1 MSGTGESTGDFD
13 DDQRGFVSEPD
24 ASPET
29 AFVEAAAGTA
39 ITDVASD
46 EHTPDVADTPRS
58 ADSTD

>member
-29 AFVEAAAGTA
+29 AFLEAAAGTA
-39 ITDVASD
+39 ITDVAPD
-46 EHTPDVADTPRS
+46 EHTSDAAETPRPADT
-58 ADSTD
+58 TD